1 MVAHDKN
8 SYDIPDDTK
17 QKVKRETLQIHAA
30 EITFAD
36 RKGLRSFRRLVH
48 VISQLGVKFV
58 GKLPRRNPLVIT
70 HDLVDIRID
79 LRM

>member
-1 MVAHDKN
+1 VVAHDKN

-36 RKGLRSFRRLVH
+36 RKGLR
-48 VISQLGVKFV
+48 
-58 GKLPRRNPLVIT
+58 
-70 HDLVDIRID
+70 
-79 LRM
+79 